1 MEKTIFTPEF
11 YRKVYDSITDDIDD
25 MDDGSNYFEC
35 VIGDVTVSMSV
46 LVDVTEEDRSFS
58 HAFGIEHET
67 GYVRTFADIADV
79 EVWDGDGDP
88 VEGFSVEAFN
98 EQLMNHEVRLSGK
111 TVRRGDTVTASCG
124 YRTMAVEFVGYDT
137 ARDRYEVLHGGK
149 RCHVSRIRPL

>member
-58 HAFGIEHET
+58 HAFGVEHET
-67 GYVRTFADIADV
+67 GCVRTFADIADV

-98 EQLMNHEVRLSGK
+98 GQLLRDEVHVCGRV
-111 TVRRGDTVTASCG
+111 VRRGDAVTTCDFRNITA
-124 YRTMAVEFVGYDT
+124 EFVGYDT
-137 ARDRYEVLHGGK
+137 ARERYAVLTCGK
-149 RCHVSRIRPL
+149 LRRVSRIFPL